1 MRRRSTALA
10 VLAALA
16 AAPAAASAAHSSL
29 YAGRGPR
36 PGPALLYSRQ
46 FVARQLTNAKPWGAR
61 PILVS
66 GATAYRAG
74 EFLYQDF
81 LYDDHGA
88 RLTPDPADPAAAGN
102 LFSKPNGTYTYP
114 TDPRYANNAADL
126 VELRVKPLA
135 KATAFRVTLNT
146 MKAAK
151 LVAFSIA
158 IGGRKGHA
166 YEFPRGANVRAP
178 ARFFLTVHPKGSAF
192 VGELVRAATGKRVAG
207 PAPTVHVDRLRRQ
220 IQVKVPHG
228 DWNPKRRTIRV
239 AAGVGLWDGKANR
252 YLLPQA
258 SADAT
263 NPGGAGGS
271 SS

>member
-88 RLTPDPADPAAAGN
+88 RLTPDPADPSAAGN

-126 VELRVKPLA
+126 VELRVKPLR

-146 MKAAK
+146 MKAPR
-151 LVAFSIA
+151 LIAFSIA
-158 IGGRKGHA
+158 IGGGKHKYA
-166 YEFPRGANVRAP
+166 FPDGANVRAP
-178 ARFFLTVHPKGSAF
+178 ARLFLTVHPQGSGFA
-192 VGELVRAATGKRVAG
+192 GELGRAATGKHVAG
-207 PAPTVHVDRLRRQ
+207 PAPTVRVDRSRRQ
-220 IQVKVPHG
+220 IQVKVPH
-228 DWNPKRRTIRV
+228 
-239 AAGVGLWDGKANR
+239 
-252 YLLPQA
+252 
-258 SADAT
+258 
-263 NPGGAGGS
+263 
-271 SS
+271 